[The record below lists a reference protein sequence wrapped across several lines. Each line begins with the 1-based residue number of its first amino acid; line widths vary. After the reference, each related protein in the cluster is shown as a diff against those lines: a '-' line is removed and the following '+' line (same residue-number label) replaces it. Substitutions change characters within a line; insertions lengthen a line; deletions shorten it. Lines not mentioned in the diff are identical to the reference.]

1 MSTSQTPV
9 SAMHPVYVRF
19 AEELNKRTDGRVT
32 TTIYH
37 SNSLLST
44 KEAYDGV
51 ISGIADI
58 TYFISAHT
66 PGRFVLPTVLNL
78 PFMVPSCEVGTR
90 MAGELLE
97 KFPEMRAEYAET
109 HYLWPYVTEAF
120 PLNLTEKAGPVRTL
134 EDLKGKKLGGSP
146 TILPPLTALGATPL
160 VVGIRDRYLSC
171 QTGVVDG
178 LCMGWAG
185 ITGWSL
191 HEVTKY
197 HTDCGLMAGGPDGVV
212 MNLDTWNSLPPD
224 IQKIITELSAESG
237 QYMVDVVTKEGEV
250 AKKIITD
257 IGGEVIELEPA
268 EMDRWVEKTKPLW
281 DEWASKMDAKGL
293 PGRKVLEETI
303 QLVEKYR

>member
-1 MSTSQTPV
+1 
-9 SAMHPVYVRF
+9 MHPVYVRF
-19 AEELNKRTDGRVT
+19 AEELKKRTEGRVT

-44 KEAYDGV
+44 KEAYDGC

-58 TYFISAHT
+58 AYIISAHT
-66 PGRFVLPTVLNL
+66 PGRFLLPTVLNL
-78 PFMVPSCEVGTR
+78 PFMVPSSKIGTR
-90 MAGELLE
+90 IAGELLE
-97 KFPEMRAEYAET
+97 KFPEMRAEFAET

-120 PLNLTEKAGPVRTL
+120 PLNLTEKAGPVRNL

-146 TILPPLTALGATPL
+146 AILAPLKLLGATPL

-171 QTGVVDG
+171 QTGVIDG

-185 ITGWSL
+185 LTGWSL
-191 HEVTKY
+191 DEVTKY
-197 HTDCGLMAGGPDGVV
+197 HTNCGLLAGGPDGVV
-212 MNLDTWNSLPPD
+212 MNLDTWNELPPD

-237 QYMVDVVTKEGEV
+237 EYMVDVVTKEGER

-257 IGGEVIELEPA
+257 AGGEVIELEPA
-268 EMDRWVEKTKPLW
+268 EMARWTEKTKSLW
-281 DEWASKMDAKGL
+281 YQWATDMTAKGL